1 MNLVGQKM
9 FHFYDYIMQ
18 DIIVYTIIKH
28 NYLQSEKRKIQENLN
43 GKSLIK
49 SKRSKTLNEWKT
61 IVI

>member
-18 DIIVYTIIKH
+18 DNIVYTIIKH
-28 NYLQSEKRKIQENLN
+28 NYLQSEKKIQENLN